1 MKKTTEPKKTPV
13 KSSQVK
19 SAGNKLTIEKQHQD
33 AHYSFINATISELQ
47 NLLILHKMKT

>member
-1 MKKTTEPKKTPV
+1 MKKTTETKKSPA
-13 KSSQVK
+13 KSNQVK
-19 SAGNKLTIEKQHQD
+19 STGNKLTIEKQHQD